1 MTRNEKIDQII
12 FDKGILY
19 GECNL
24 ETIRGSYRKNQY
36 AKIIIL
42 NSQLSPRQ
50 KFETKVHELMHD
62 EHTTFDVS
70 SSPAEIMRI
79 EEGRIK
85 RWEIKYLMPVDSL
98 IEAFQRGYTTPLDLA
113 DFLEITPEKMCIRD
127 SPCREL
133 QAALRHCQGGRLC
146 LTAHLLNPVRSYRT
160 CLTV

>member
-36 AKIIIL
+36 GKIIIL

-50 KFETKVHELMHD
+50 KFETKIHELMHD

-85 RWEIKYLMPVDSL
+85 RWEIEYLMPVDTL
-98 IEAFQRGYTTPLDLA
+98 IEAFQQGYTTPLDLA
-113 DFLEITPEKMCIRD
+113 DFLEITPEKLAEGIGLYYQIYGPQSIHGQYVVMWNPFNIKRD
-127 SPCREL
+127 R
-133 QAALRHCQGGRLC
+133 RR
-146 LTAHLLNPVRSYRT
+146 RK
-160 CLTV
+160 